1 MTIES
6 SMNRG
11 NAGDARRARKG
22 GVDLTDGVYI
32 GATVVAFLV
41 FWPAGVAL
49 LAWALWRDQ
58 IRAWPWF
65 RKTAEIAKAPP
76 KGFSGTGFGSG
87 GFASMRSR
95 KPDNTMLAEY
105 LERER
110 ERLRAE
116 QDKLDDLVK
125 SFEAFKDAERR
136 SADQRDFEAF
146 LRQRGKDGR
155 PDVSGAEDIESR
167 SDAGRDRSTRT
178 D

>member
-1 MTIES
+1 MTMQS
-6 SMNRG
+6 SLNRDTRPDNSG
-11 NAGDARRARKG
+11 SRSRG

-32 GATVVAFLV
+32 GATVVAFIL

-76 KGFSGTGFGSG
+76 KGFPGQAFTAG
-87 GFASMRSR
+87 GFASMRSK
-95 KPDNTMLAEY
+95 KPDNTVLADY

-110 ERLRAE
+110 QRLRTE

-125 SFEAFKDAERR
+125 AFEGFKEAERR
-136 SADQRDFEAF
+136 SADQRDFDEF
-146 LRQRGKDGR
+146 LRQRERGDAGSTDAEDAQ
-155 PDVSGAEDIESR
+155 DVSESKR
-167 SDAGRDRSTRT
+167 HARKG
-178 D
+178 

>member
-1 MTIES
+1 MTVDS
-6 SMNRG
+6 SLNQST
-11 NAGDARRARKG
+11 ARRGCANRARG

-32 GATVVAFLV
+32 GAIVVAFVL

-58 IRAWPWF
+58 IKAWPWF

-76 KGFSGTGFGSG
+76 KGFAGAGFGS
-87 GFASMRSR
+87 MRSK

-116 QDKLDDLVK
+116 QDKLDELVK
-125 SFEAFKDAERR
+125 AFEAFKEAERR
-136 SADQRDFEAF
+136 SADRRDFEAF
-146 LRQRGKDGR
+146 LRQREGGDAAGADDFQAPERPAGR
-155 PDVSGAEDIESR
+155 PA
-167 SDAGRDRSTRT
+167 
-178 D
+178 